1 MRVSLI
7 DVDSKIP
14 NLALMQASA
23 WHKAEGDETG
33 LSLPDPDL
41 VYISCV
47 FSRNADQAR
56 GIATLYPS
64 ATAILGGSGIG
75 YLWLPTKM
83 QKVTPDY
90 DLYPSR
96 YSLGFTTRGCIRK
109 CPFCIVPEKEGT
121 IQRWQHVREFHDERF
136 NEVALLDNNILADRA
151 WFFENTDWLIEHN
164 LRVNII
170 QGLDI
175 RLLDEEVAERLKA
188 LKWAGNIRFAWDN
201 LSDESAVMRGI
212 DLLKGVGINTRNNV
226 GFFVLAGFN
235 TTLKED
241 LYRCQKLKESGCNA
255 FVMKFRRN
263 ANGDGKRSNAEIRN
277 DNLELN
283 KLAHWANRRQLFWTI
298 DFPEY
303 SRSKRGMA

>member
-1 MRVSLI
+1 MRVALI

-23 WHKAEGDETG
+23 WHKAQGDDTG

-47 FSRNADQAR
+47 FSKNADQAR

-75 YLWLPTKM
+75 YQWLPEKM
-83 QKVTPDY
+83 QKVKPDY
-90 DLYPSR
+90 DIYPSR

-121 IQRWQHVREFHDERF
+121 IRRWQHVREFYDERF

-164 LRVNII
+164 LKVNIM
-170 QGLDI
+170 QGLDV
-175 RLLDEEVAERLKA
+175 RLLDGEIAERLKA

-201 LSDESAVMRGI
+201 LADEPAVMRGI
-212 DLLKGVGINTRNNV
+212 TLLKEAGINTKNYV

-235 TTLKED
+235 TTLEED
-241 LYRCQKLKESGCNA
+241 LYRCRKLKESGCNA
-255 FVMKFRRN
+255 FVMKYRRYADTDCKRLN
-263 ANGDGKRSNAEIRN
+263 AAIRKEN
-277 DNLELN
+277 MELN
-283 KLAHWANRRQLFWTI
+283 KLALWANKRQLFWTI
-298 DFPEY
+298 DFSEY
-303 SRSKRGMA
+303 SRAKRGIA